1 MHEPD
6 LWPNPIPVAERG
18 GPHFADLIAA
28 TRLVQDRVSGTNAP
42 SPVIAEA
49 AAALSSVAALLAS
62 FQGGPQEG
70 VAGTRMDLPGRGHP
84 FLAPVVVDAWSAEHM
99 SGKVTLTRMYDSG
112 GGQAHGGALPLLFV
126 EVLGRLSNTGR
137 VIARTAYAHTNFR
150 QVTPIGR
157 ELRLD
162 GTVDKLEGRKRFLSG
177 RLYLGEVL
185 VADADILFI
194 EPRPGSSGFIQSG

>member
-1 MHEPD
+1 MNQPD

-18 GPHFADLIAA
+18 GPHFADLMAA

-62 FQGGPQEG
+62 FQAGPLEG

-84 FLAPVVVDAWSAEHM
+84 FLLPLVVETWSGEHM
-99 SGKVTLTRMYDSG
+99 TGRVTFTRMYDSG
-112 GGQAHGGALPLLFV
+112 GGAAHGGALPLLFV

-137 VIARTAYAHTNFR
+137 PIARTAYAHTNFR

-157 ELRLD
+157 VLRLE
-162 GTVDKLEGRKRFLSG
+162 GSVDKIDGRKRFVSG
-177 RLYLGEVL
+177 RLYDGELL
-185 VADADILFI
+185 VADTDALFV
-194 EPRPGSSGFIQSG
+194 EPRPGG